1 MSSQKGYPT
10 QEKDDRLSAQFQTIE
25 PVRELQYGST
35 VVAHQFVYEVGTDA
49 AEAGSSSS
57 VIVAT
62 SHSALKGDVIRLT
75 SGALSGRE
83 VKVWEVATNSIT
95 LAETLPSAVAAAVTF
110 QILRHKY
117 PTVDS
122 SGAVNVNAV
131 IVEEALSPDG
141 GALPAQL
148 KVAGGYDGSAVQVI
162 KTDAAGELQIDVLS
176 SALPSGAATEA
187 TLATLATEATVSTLA
202 TEATVSTLATEATVS
217 QLALESTQT
226 DGTQK
231 TQIVDGSGNVISS
244 TLNALDVNL
253 KSPIVVDVNLDE
265 ADDSVAVFGYDGTV
279 NRAIKTDASG
289 ELQVDILSSALP
301 TGAATETTLNAI
313 KTAVELIDNAISGNE
328 IQVDVV
334 TSALPA
340 GAATE
345 TTLLAIEADTT
356 SLAGCVSGSEIQ
368 VDVVSSALPTGA
380 ATEAT
385 LGDIK
390 TSVQL
395 IDDCVGTDG
404 VAAPTKSFVIAGVTA
419 GGIQQTIEVNA
430 SGHVNIADGGGTIT
444 VDATS
449 WPLPTGAATETTLV
463 AIEAD
468 TTALSGCVAGTEI
481 QVDIVA
487 ALPSGTNTIGKVD
500 VNTLSVIDLLDAG
513 ILDTSSTN
521 IAGSASSPTQV
532 VASTAAA
539 TKKLQLLDT
548 TGAFIG
554 VYTGA
559 ALSEVLQ
566 FVMGPGSDQTI
577 EHSIPAGT
585 RISLKRLD
593 STTAVSSGIVA
604 INFIG

>member
-1 MSSQKGYPT
+1 M
-10 QEKDDRLSAQFQTIE
+10 
-25 PVRELQYGST
+25 
-35 VVAHQFVYEVGTDA
+35 
-49 AEAGSSSS
+49 
-57 VIVAT
+57 
-62 SHSALKGDVIRLT
+62 
-75 SGALSGRE
+75 
-83 VKVWEVATNSIT
+83 
-95 LAETLPSAVAAAVTF
+95 
-110 QILRHKY
+110 
-117 PTVDS
+117 
-122 SGAVNVNAV
+122 
-131 IVEEALSPDG
+131 
-141 GALPAQL
+141 
-148 KVAGGYDGSAVQVI
+148 
-162 KTDAAGELQIDVLS
+162 
-176 SALPSGAATEA
+176 ATEA
-187 TLATLATEATVSTLA
+187 TIATLATEATVATLATEATVSTLA

-244 TLNALDVNL
+244 TLNALDVNLKSPVVVDVSLSEANDSVAVFGNDGTTNRALKTDAAGELQIDVLSSALPTGAATAVKQPALGTAGTASVDVITVQGIASMTALKVDGSAVTQPISAASLPLPSGASTSAAQTDGTQKAQIVDGSGNVIGSTGNALDVNL

-328 IQVDVV
+328 LQVDVV

-345 TTLLAIEADTT
+345 TTLLAIESDTT

-430 SGHVNIADGGGTIT
+430 SGHVNISDGGGTIT

-577 EHSIPAGT
+577 EHSIPAAT

-593 STTAVSSGIVA
+593 STSAVSSGIVA